1 MRRFCFRWTI
11 AIGVQVIGY
20 LNIVLI
26 LGIIVLYSVIDIYQN
41 IALAVLPLLNLL
53 WFF

>member
-1 MRRFCFRWTI
+1 MRRFCCRWTI

-20 LNIVLI
+20 LNIALI
-26 LGIIVLYSVIDIYQN
+26 LGIIVLYAVMEIYQN
-41 IALAVLPLLNLL
+41 IALAILPLLNLL